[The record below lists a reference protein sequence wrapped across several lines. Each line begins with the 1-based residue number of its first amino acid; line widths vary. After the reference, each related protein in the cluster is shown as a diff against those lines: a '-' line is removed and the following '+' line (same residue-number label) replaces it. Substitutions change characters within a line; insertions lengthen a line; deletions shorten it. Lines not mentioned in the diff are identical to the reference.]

1 MSLLPPPRFRWS
13 ILALLPVAFALVSC
27 GGSDSDSDT
36 ALTGK
41 EVAAAFEEAAGGYP
55 FEKSITLAEGA
66 TAYAPKPDSDP
77 AAVEP
82 LNDALGEG
90 SVLWQV
96 LVFEGPDAPEATAAA
111 KAAAFASKSFDE
123 AAEGVFIG
131 DSGIAYIPHGNVV
144 ATGPALDGDPED
156 ETVQGWKA
164 VVDGL

>member
-1 MSLLPPPRFRWS
+1 V
-13 ILALLPVAFALVSC
+13 ALGLVSC
-27 GGSDSDSDT
+27 GGSDS
-36 ALTGK
+36 
-41 EVAAAFEEAAGGYP
+41 
-55 FEKSITLAEGA
+55 
-66 TAYAPKPDSDP
+66 DSDP

-90 SVLWQV
+90 SVLWQM
-96 LVFEGPDAPEATAAA
+96 LVFEGPDAPPDETAAA
-111 KAAAFASKSFDE
+111 KAAAFASRSFDE

-144 ATGPALDGDPED
+144 VTGPALDGDPED